1 MELELFETIKDYENY
16 EVSSFGIFI
25 NMKTGRIMKQTTDKK
40 GYKIVFLCKGG
51 VSKGFRVHR
60 LVAEAFVPNLHNKLC
75 VDHIDGNKIN
85 NDHWNLRWV
94 TNTENQHNKGPQKRN
109 RTGIKGIEE
118 RNGHFRVKITV
129 NNVNYCFG
137 TYDTL
142 IEATIVRKLKA
153 KQLQGEFMHE
163 CEKITDEERLYF
175 QMKKMEI

>member
-1 MELELFETIKDYENY
+1 MELELFKTIKDYENY
-16 EVSSFGIFI
+16 EVSSFGLIL
-25 NMKTGRIMKQTTDKK
+25 NVKK
-40 GYKIVFLCKGG
+40 GKFLKPQLDRKGYPT
-51 VSKGFRVHR
+51 VKLSKKGKKKHFSIHR
-60 LVAEAFVPNLHNKLC
+60 LVAEAFVPNEHNKLC
-75 VDHIDGNKIN
+75 VDHIDNNRRN
-85 NDHWNLRWV
+85 NDYWNLRWV
-94 TNTENQHNKGPQKRN
+94 TNTENQHNKGIQKN
-109 RTGIKGIEE
+109 NSTGVKGIEE

-129 NNVNYCFG
+129 NNVKYCFG